1 MRTTLALGLAS
12 VVVPFV
18 LEWAGVTPR
27 NYEFA
32 NGAITVHSHVMQL
45 SEVPVRLT
53 NLLTTLVALIG
64 SVLYVAR
71 VVRVENELRGRWL
84 LQNWH
89 LRQMAQVS
97 D

>member
-1 MRTTLALGLAS
+1 MR
-12 VVVPFV
+12 V
-18 LEWAGVTPR
+18 
-27 NYEFA
+27 
-32 NGAITVHSHVMQL
+32 
-45 SEVPVRLT
+45 T

-89 LRQMAQVS
+89 LRQIAQVN